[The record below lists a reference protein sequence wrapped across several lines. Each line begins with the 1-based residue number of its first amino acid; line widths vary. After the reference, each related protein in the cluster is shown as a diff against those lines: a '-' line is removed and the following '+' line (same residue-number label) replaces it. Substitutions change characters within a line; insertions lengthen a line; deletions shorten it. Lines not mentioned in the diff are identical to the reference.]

1 MSDLKFP
8 AAPQTTLDV
17 SGDRDLSSLGTVG
30 PLSLGCWRLTGSDDD
45 DNIATVTTAVDLG
58 ITLIDNA
65 DVYGLDWGGTHFGA
79 CEEALGRVFAAVPG
93 LRDKVVLATKGG
105 IIPGV
110 PYDSSGDYLVAA
122 CEASLRRM
130 NVDTIDLYQ
139 VHRPDMLTHPEEVA
153 SAFTSLRT
161 RGLVKEFGVSNYTV
175 PQTLALN
182 GFLDSGLA
190 TTQPQFSAAHLEP
203 LRDGTLDLCMEAA
216 ITPMAWSPL
225 AGGRLATG
233 EGVPAELLMVLDELA
248 ARENVTRSAIAIA
261 FVLGHPSKPI
271 AILGSTQPERLH
283 ELAKATNVHLSRTD
297 WYRIVQA
304 SEGVPLP

>member
-1 MSDLKFP
+1 MADLKIP
-8 AAPQTTLDV
+8 SAPQTTLDV

-45 DNIATVTTAVDLG
+45 NIATVTTAVDLG
-58 ITLIDNA
+58 ITFIDNA

-93 LRDKVVLATKGG
+93 LRDRVVLATKGG

-110 PYDSSGDYLVAA
+110 PYDSSGDYLIAA

-130 NVDTIDLYQ
+130 NVDTVDLYQ

-153 SAFTSLRT
+153 AAFTSLRT

-233 EGVPAELLMVLDELA
+233 EGVPAELLTVLDELA

-261 FVLGHPSKPI
+261 FVLAHPSKPI
-271 AILGSTQPERLH
+271 AILGSTQPERLQ
-283 ELAKATNVHLSRTD
+283 ELAKATTVQLSRTD
-297 WYRIVQA
+297 WYSIVQA

>member
-1 MSDLKFP
+1 MSDLKIP
-8 AAPQTTLDV
+8 AAPNTPLDV
-17 SGDRDLSSLGTVG
+17 SGDRDLSSLGSVG

-45 DNIATVTTAVDLG
+45 NIATVTTAVDLG
-58 ITLIDNA
+58 IALIDNA

-79 CEEALGRVFAAVPG
+79 CEEALGRVFASVPG
-93 LRDKVVLATKGG
+93 LRDRVVLATKGG

-110 PYDSSGDYLVAA
+110 PYDSSGDYLIAA

-153 SAFTSLRT
+153 TAFTSLRT

-190 TTQPQFSAAHLEP
+190 TTQPQFSASHLEP

-233 EGVPAELLMVLDELA
+233 EGISAELLTVLDELA

-261 FVLGHPSKPI
+261 FVLAHPSKPI
-271 AILGSTQPERLH
+271 AILGSTQPERLQ
-283 ELAKATNVHLSRTD
+283 ELAKATTVQLSRTD

>member
-1 MSDLKFP
+1 MADLKIP
-8 AAPQTTLDV
+8 SAPQTTLDV
-17 SGDRDLSSLGTVG
+17 SGDRDLSSLGSVG
-30 PLSLGCWRLTGSDDD
+30 PLSLGCWRLTGSDD

-93 LRDKVVLATKGG
+93 LRDRVLLATKGG

-110 PYDSSGDYLVAA
+110 PYDSSGDHLIAA

-139 VHRPDMLTHPEEVA
+139 VHRPDMATHPEEVA
-153 SAFTSLRT
+153 AAFTSLRT

-233 EGVPAELLMVLDELA
+233 EGVPAELLTVLDELA

-261 FVLGHPSKPI
+261 FVLAHPSKPI
-271 AILGSTQPERLH
+271 AILGSTQPERLQ
-283 ELAKATNVHLSRTD
+283 ELAKATAVQLSRTD

>member
-1 MSDLKFP
+1 MADLKIP
-8 AAPQTTLDV
+8 SAPQTTLDV

-30 PLSLGCWRLTGSDDD
+30 PLSLGCWRLTGSDD

-93 LRDKVVLATKGG
+93 LRDRVVLATKGG

-110 PYDSSGDYLVAA
+110 PYDSSGDYLIAA

-139 VHRPDMLTHPEEVA
+139 VHRPDMVTHPEEVA
-153 SAFTSLRT
+153 AAFTSLRT

-233 EGVPAELLMVLDELA
+233 EGISAELLTVLDELA

-261 FVLGHPSKPI
+261 FVLAHPSKPI
-271 AILGSTQPERLH
+271 AILGSTQPERLQ
-283 ELAKATNVHLSRTD
+283 ELAKATRVQLSRTD

>member
-1 MSDLKFP
+1 MADLKIP
-8 AAPQTTLDV
+8 SAPQTTLDV

-45 DNIATVTTAVDLG
+45 NIATVTTAVDLG
-58 ITLIDNA
+58 ITFIDNA

-93 LRDKVVLATKGG
+93 LRDRVVLATKGG

-110 PYDSSGDYLVAA
+110 PYDSSGDYLIAA

-130 NVDTIDLYQ
+130 NVDTVDLYQ

-153 SAFTSLRT
+153 AAFTSLRT

-233 EGVPAELLMVLDELA
+233 EGVPAELLTVLDELA

-261 FVLGHPSKPI
+261 FVLAHPSKPI
-271 AILGSTQPERLH
+271 AILGSTQPERLQ
-283 ELAKATNVHLSRTD
+283 ELAKATTVQLSRTD

>member
-1 MSDLKFP
+1 MADLKIP
-8 AAPQTTLDV
+8 SAPQTTLDV

-30 PLSLGCWRLTGSDDD
+30 PLSLGCWRLTGSDD

-93 LRDKVVLATKGG
+93 LRDRVVLATKGG

-110 PYDSSGDYLVAA
+110 PYDSSGDYLISA

-153 SAFTSLRT
+153 AAFTSLRT

-233 EGVPAELLMVLDELA
+233 EGIPAELLTVLDELA
-248 ARENVTRSAIAIA
+248 ARENVTRSAIA
-261 FVLGHPSKPI
+261 H
-271 AILGSTQPERLH
+271 
-283 ELAKATNVHLSRTD
+283 
-297 WYRIVQA
+297 
-304 SEGVPLP
+304 

>member
-1 MSDLKFP
+1 MADLRIP
-8 AAPQTTLDV
+8 SAPQTTLDV

-30 PLSLGCWRLTGSDDD
+30 PLSLGCWRLTGSDD

-93 LRDKVVLATKGG
+93 LRDRVVLATKGG

-139 VHRPDMLTHPEEVA
+139 VHRPDMVTHPEEVA
-153 SAFTSLRT
+153 AAFTSLRT

-233 EGVPAELLMVLDELA
+233 EGISAELLTVLDELA
-248 ARENVTRSAIAIA
+248 ARENVTRSAIAVA
-261 FVLGHPSKPI
+261 FVLAHPSKPI
-271 AILGSTQPERLH
+271 AILGSTQPERLQ
-283 ELAKATNVHLSRTD
+283 ELAKATAVQLSRTD

>member
-1 MSDLKFP
+1 MADLKIP
-8 AAPQTTLDV
+8 SAPQTTLDV

-45 DNIATVTTAVDLG
+45 NIATVTNAVDLG
-58 ITLIDNA
+58 INLIDNA

-93 LRDKVVLATKGG
+93 LRDRVVLATKGG

-110 PYDSSGDYLVAA
+110 PYDSSGDYLIAA

-153 SAFTSLRT
+153 AAFTSLRT

-233 EGVPAELLMVLDELA
+233 EGVPAELLTVIDELA

-261 FVLGHPSKPI
+261 FVLAHPSKPI
-271 AILGSTQPERLH
+271 AILGSTQPERLQ
-283 ELAKATNVHLSRTD
+283 EIAKATTVQLSRTD

>member
-1 MSDLKFP
+1 MADLKIP
-8 AAPQTTLDV
+8 SAPQTTLDV

-45 DNIATVTTAVDLG
+45 NIATVTTAVDLG
-58 ITLIDNA
+58 ITFIDNA

-93 LRDKVVLATKGG
+93 LRDRVVLATKGG

-110 PYDSSGDYLVAA
+110 PYDSSGDYLIAA

-130 NVDTIDLYQ
+130 NVDTVDLYQ

-153 SAFTSLRT
+153 AAFTSLRT

-233 EGVPAELLMVLDELA
+233 EGVHAELLTVLDELA

-261 FVLGHPSKPI
+261 FVLAHPSKPI
-271 AILGSTQPERLH
+271 AILGSTQPERLQ
-283 ELAKATNVHLSRTD
+283 ELAKATTVQLSRTD
-297 WYRIVQA
+297 WYSIVQA

>member
-1 MSDLKFP
+1 MADLKIP
-8 AAPQTTLDV
+8 SAPQTTLDV

-45 DNIATVTTAVDLG
+45 NIATVTTAVDLG
-58 ITLIDNA
+58 ITFIDNA

-93 LRDKVVLATKGG
+93 LRDRVVLATKGG

-110 PYDSSGDYLVAA
+110 PYDSSGDYLIAA

-130 NVDTIDLYQ
+130 NVDTVDLYQ

-153 SAFTSLRT
+153 AAFTSLRT

-233 EGVPAELLMVLDELA
+233 EGISPELLTVLDELA
-248 ARENVTRSAIAIA
+248 ARENVTRSAIAVA
-261 FVLGHPSKPI
+261 FVLAHPSRPI
-271 AILGSTQPERLH
+271 AILGSTQPERLQ
-283 ELAKATNVHLSRTD
+283 ELARATVVHLNRTD

>member
-1 MSDLKFP
+1 MADLKIP
-8 AAPQTTLDV
+8 SAPQTTLDV

-30 PLSLGCWRLTGSDDD
+30 PLSLGCWRLTGSDD

-93 LRDKVVLATKGG
+93 LRDRVVLATKGG

-110 PYDSSGDYLVAA
+110 PYDSSTDYLVAA

-153 SAFTSLRT
+153 AAFTSLRT

-233 EGVPAELLMVLDELA
+233 EGISSELLTVLDELA
-248 ARENVTRSAIAIA
+248 ARETVTRSAIAIA
-261 FVLGHPSKPI
+261 FVLAHPSKPI
-271 AILGSTQPERLH
+271 AILGSTQPERLQ
-283 ELAKATNVHLSRTD
+283 ELEKATTVQLSRTD

>member
-1 MSDLKFP
+1 MADLKIP
-8 AAPQTTLDV
+8 SAPPTTLDV

-30 PLSLGCWRLTGSDDD
+30 PLSLGCWRLTGSDD

-93 LRDKVVLATKGG
+93 LRDRVVLATKGG

-139 VHRPDMLTHPEEVA
+139 LHRPDMLTHPEEVA
-153 SAFTSLRT
+153 AAFTSLRT

-233 EGVPAELLMVLDELA
+233 EGVPAELLTVLDELA

-261 FVLGHPSKPI
+261 FVLAHPSKPI
-271 AILGSTQPERLH
+271 AILGSTQPERLQ

-297 WYRIVQA
+297 WYRVVQA

>member
-8 AAPQTTLDV
+8 TAPNTPLDV
-17 SGDRDLSSLGTVG
+17 STERDLSTLGTVG

-45 DNIATVTTAVDLG
+45 NIATVTTAVDLG
-58 ITLIDNA
+58 MNLIDNA

-79 CEEALGRVFAAVPG
+79 CEEALGRILAAVPG
-93 LRDKVVLATKGG
+93 LRDRIVLATKGG

-110 PYDSSGDYLVAA
+110 PYDSSADYLISA

-153 SAFTSLRT
+153 QAFTSLRT

-175 PQTLALN
+175 AQTLALN

-203 LRDGTLDLCMEAA
+203 LRDGTFDLCMEAA
-216 ITPMAWSPL
+216 IIPMAWSPL
-225 AGGRLATG
+225 AGGILATG
-233 EGVPAELLMVLDELA
+233 EGISPELLSVLDELA
-248 ARENVTRSAIAIA
+248 ARENVTRSAIAIS
-261 FVLGHPSKPI
+261 FVLAHPSQPI

-283 ELAKATNVHLSRTD
+283 ELAKATTVQLSRTD